1 MELTAS
7 VVDACET
14 SEAAG
19 VRPGRRPRIAVVL
32 PSDFDE
38 RPTGGMLTAVK
49 RLLAQVETSQ
59 FDIILFGLT
68 WRPEEPVGR
77 VSSRTINGQTYPFIP
92 LYRVP
97 VEDLDHRRPRLP
109 LRARAFWACLLRG
122 RRLLDRSFDLVHLHA
137 PELLPLVVPKRHLVV
152 YTIHG
157 VEEAGALCSRYR
169 FARTG
174 IFLGL
179 YRRVIAMLIER
190 ADRVLC
196 IDEDS
201 YRLYTTRWPARAKDF
216 RLSPLTVEPEVF
228 KPLRSARTPHL
239 RASLGLQADMRVALY
254 VGRLSRLKG
263 VHLILDAFS
272 AVARDHPDLQLAIVG
287 NGEEE
292 GALRAQVAERGVSE
306 RVLFAGK
313 ISHDELP
320 RWYNAADVCVA
331 ASERESVGLTVL
343 EALACGTPV
352 VATRVG
358 VAPLVIRDGINGAL
372 VEHRTSQALARG
384 IEVALRL
391 GRGAQ
396 EACIAAAREYGR
408 SSVPLGEVILEL
420 LASRRTQTAARCFEK
435 GQQQRA
441 NNQ

>member
-14 SEAAG
+14 SEAVG
-19 VRPGRRPRIAVVL
+19 IQPRRRPRVAVVL

-49 RLLAQVETSQ
+49 RLLSQ
-59 FDIILFGLT
+59 ITPSRFDVVLFGLT
-68 WRPEEPVGR
+68 WKPEEPVGL
-77 VSSRTINGQTYPFIP
+77 VSSRTINGEIYPFIP

-97 VEDLDHRRPRLP
+97 VEDLDHRRPRLS
-109 LRARAFWACLLRG
+109 LRARTFWACLVRG
-122 RRLLDRSFDLVHLHA
+122 RRLLNRSFDLVYLHA
-137 PELLPLVVPKRHLVV
+137 PELLPLVLPKRHRVV
-152 YTIHG
+152 YTVHG
-157 VEEAGALCSRYR
+157 LEEAGALCSRYR

-174 IFLGL
+174 VFLSL

-196 IDEDS
+196 VDEET
-201 YRLYTTRWPARAKDF
+201 YRLYTARWPARAKDF
-216 RLSPLTVEPEVF
+216 RLAPLTVDPEVF

-239 RASLGLQADMRVALY
+239 RASLGLQADKRVVLY

-263 VHLILDAFS
+263 VHLIADAFT
-272 AVARDHPDLQLAIVG
+272 AAARDHEDLQLAIVG

-292 GALRAQVAERGVSE
+292 GSLRAQVAHRGLSD
-306 RVLFAGK
+306 RVVFAGK
-313 ISHDELP
+313 ILHDELP
-320 RWYNAADVCVA
+320 RWYNAADVFVA

-358 VAPLVIRDGINGAL
+358 VAPFVIRNGVNGAL
-372 VEHRTSQALARG
+372 VEHRTAQALAKG
-384 IEVALRL
+384 IEIALRL

-396 EACIAAAREYGR
+396 EACVAAAREYGR
-408 SSVPLGEVILEL
+408 PSASIEEVIMEL
-420 LASRRTQTAARCFEK
+420 LASGPRQTADPER
-435 GQQQRA
+435 RL
-441 NNQ
+441 